1 MTKLTAIAI
10 AYLIDAIANKLI
22 EQINFTLTSQ
32 HPLKAFDPMTPFN
45 KN

>member
-22 EQINFTLTSQ
+22 EQINFTLTSH
-32 HPLKAFDPMTPFN
+32 HPPKAYDPITTFN